1 MKTDLQKLR
10 KKLWTTL
17 MMGWLGKK
25 KMSEWDWY
33 SESYVFSQALSGVCE
48 YSTIYRELKD
58 VQRVDI
64 VRSPG
69 HGRQLKLLQYSTPKT
84 DKIC

>member
-1 MKTDLQKLR
+1 MDYSHDG
-10 KKLWTTL
+10 
-17 MMGWLGKK
+17 MAGEK